1 MFELLEKI
9 NERPAPF
16 EFYTASELWTDEH
29 TSRQMLAYHLN
40 GDVDLSSRNS
50 SFIKES
56 VRWIVSRFKV
66 GENTKIADFGC
77 GPGLYALELARKKA
91 GVTGIDFSNS
101 SIQYARNSTSKRG
114 LSITYVQQNYL
125 NFETDERFDLIIM
138 IMCDFCALSPDQ
150 RKGLL
155 RKFYSMLA
163 PGGSVL
169 LDVYSLKAF
178 EIAEEQSIYQ
188 EDLLSGF
195 WSAAK
200 YYGFQNTFKY
210 ENDRVILDKYT
221 IVEKT
226 GFKEVYNWLQH
237 FSTDDLDREFRDAGF
252 SIEERYSDVAGGKF
266 DPDSIE
272 FAIIASQDP
281 A

>member
-1 MFELLEKI
+1 VRFLCSQSRSTERSFTEILL
-9 NERPAPF
+9 N
-16 EFYTASELWTDEH
+16 
-29 TSRQMLAYHLN
+29 
-40 GDVDLSSRNS
+40 
-50 SFIKES
+50 
-56 VRWIVSRFKV
+56 VSARRIRFV
-66 GENTKIADFGC
+66 GRIFAQ
-77 GPGLYALELARKKA
+77 GL
-91 GVTGIDFSNS
+91 
-101 SIQYARNSTSKRG
+101 
-114 LSITYVQQNYL
+114 
-125 NFETDERFDLIIM
+125 
-138 IMCDFCALSPDQ
+138 
-150 RKGLL
+150 
-155 RKFYSMLA
+155 
-163 PGGSVL
+163 
-169 LDVYSLKAF
+169 